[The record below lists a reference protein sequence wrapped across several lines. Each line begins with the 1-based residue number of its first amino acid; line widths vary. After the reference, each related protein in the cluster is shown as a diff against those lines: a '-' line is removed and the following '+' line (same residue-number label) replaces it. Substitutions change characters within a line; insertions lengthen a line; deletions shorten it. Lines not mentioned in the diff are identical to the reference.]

1 MWRVIAKPFA
11 KKSTLHKHMQKKR
24 GSVVH
29 RLHRSSSTSS
39 SSSSSSS
46 SCSSSFSSSSSSC
59 SSSSSSSYSSSCS
72 QCGYFQLCCCRSISP
87 FSDKKIE
94 MQIMKG
100 TNQRTLVLK
109 QKMEMR
115 ISIICRLLVSP
126 VTLLIPSVEIT
137 IFAHSQ
143 SI

>member
-1 MWRVIAKPFA
+1 MVLCGR
-11 KKSTLHKHMQKKR
+11 KR
-24 GSVVH
+24 GRHSNAGEAECGELLRS
-29 RLHRSSSTSS
+29 RLQRRVLCISTCRRSAAVL
-39 SSSSSSS
+39 
-46 SCSSSFSSSSSSC
+46 CIACIAPPPPPHSSSSSC

-126 VTLLIPSVEIT
+126 VVMALFCGII
-137 IFAHSQ
+137 AG
-143 SI
+143 

>member
-39 SSSSSSS
+39 SS
-46 SCSSSFSSSSSSC
+46 SSSSSSC

>member
-29 RLHRSSSTSS
+29 RLHRSSSSS
-39 SSSSSSS
+39 SSSSSLSF
-46 SCSSSFSSSSSSC
+46 SCSSS
-59 SSSSSSSYSSSCS
+59 SSSCS

-126 VTLLIPSVEIT
+126 ATLLIPSVEIT